1 MYCSVLSRYRL
12 VHGSSFALLGSLFMC
27 GKKAARKAF
36 WDIGMYQLMLD
47 PLGSLPNLFSSDIT
61 DQELEQFLLDII
73 QRQSPG
79 VQRLVARLRTPDGR
93 QVCLYCTLPKVH
105 LKGSSI
111 KKNNCFSSR
120 KAQHLMIETTY

>member
-1 MYCSVLSRYRL
+1 MYCSVLSRYRP

-93 QVCLYCTLPKVH
+93 QVCLYCTLHKVL
-105 LKGSSI
+105 LKESSI
-111 KKNNCFSSR
+111 KKKIVF
-120 KAQHLMIETTY
+120 HLEKLSIL

>member
-1 MYCSVLSRYRL
+1 MLPRYRL
-12 VHGSSFALLGSLFMC
+12 VHGASFTLLGSLFMC

-36 WDIGMYQLMLD
+36 WDVAMYQLMCD
-47 PLGSLPNLFSSDIT
+47 PLGSLPNLFSSDIS

-93 QVCLYCTLPKVH
+93 QVCLYTTVHCTK
-105 LKGSSI
+105 
-111 KKNNCFSSR
+111 F
-120 KAQHLMIETTY
+120 T

>member
-47 PLGSLPNLFSSDIT
+47 PLGSLPNLFSSDIS
-61 DQELEQFLLDII
+61 DQELERFLLDII

-93 QVCLYCTLPKVH
+93 QVCLYTTVHCTK
-105 LKGSSI
+105 
-111 KKNNCFSSR
+111 F
-120 KAQHLMIETTY
+120 T